1 LKVIIINRP
10 KEGRIQEDSQ
20 RFQEMLTTIRRGG
33 VDGRYYAIQTKSELL
48 NILQSEHPDLIY
60 CANYYIQDENGGMSS
75 IHRLLDELQVSYI
88 GSAPDKLELVLSKID
103 LKEKWQRDNVPTPRF
118 FKVYKS
124 GSSIMGLEAAVA
136 AADFPY
142 ILKPD
147 REGNSRGLD
156 QSSIVFDQNAL
167 ENKVRELLRKY
178 KTILVEKFL
187 GNADNLHEYT
197 VAMIGNGKNKLLM
210 PAEIK
215 LKQKKEV
222 RIVTTQDKDNHLTQ
236 AIPVRDPLLFQ
247 KLVDFAKK
255 AFESADMRDYSRCD
269 LIMVDEKL
277 YAIEINGLPMV
288 PDKWFE
294 VCASGVSLDSEQYID
309 AIIMAGM
316 GRAIKN
322 RKRDMQVPLQMAQ
335 ILPAPIFTRLMDA

>member
-60 CANYYIQDENGGMSS
+60 CANYYIQDENGGMIS

-124 GSSIMGLEAAVA
+124 GSSIMGLEAAVE

-255 AFESADMRDYSRCD
+255 VFESADMRDYSRCD

-335 ILPAPIFTRLMDA
+335 ILPASIFARLMDA